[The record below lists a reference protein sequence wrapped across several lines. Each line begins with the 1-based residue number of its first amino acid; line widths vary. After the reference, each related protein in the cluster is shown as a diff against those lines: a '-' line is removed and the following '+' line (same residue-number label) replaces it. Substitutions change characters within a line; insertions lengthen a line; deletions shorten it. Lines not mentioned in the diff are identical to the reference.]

1 MAILKKINKQI
12 NLMTHSKEKSGIIS
26 RENVKLLKKG
36 VIKEIDRKK
45 GDLFTTVFTMRK
57 RDMACTLF

>member
-1 MAILKKINKQI
+1 MA
-12 NLMTHSKEKSGIIS
+12 HSVEKSGIIS
-26 RENVKLLKKG
+26 GENVKLLKKG
-36 VIKEIDRKK
+36 VIKEIDIKK

>member
-1 MAILKKINKQI
+1 
-12 NLMTHSKEKSGIIS
+12 MTHSAEKSGIIS
-26 RENVKLLKKG
+26 GENIKLLKKG

-45 GDLFTTVFTMRK
+45 GDLFTTFFTMRK